1 MEQDGSATEVIRRR
15 PTLVVLVALTALAVA
30 APVGAGHASSS
41 VGAAAKAKPAPL
53 KVTANVY
60 DSGFTAPTVTVR
72 KGGTIKWLWDSSLI
86 DVHTV
91 TFIRGPRG
99 TKYFSSRSLGPGA
112 SYSYKFAKAGTY
124 MIYCKLHAGNT
135 QTITVK

>member
-1 MEQDGSATEVIRRR
+1 M
-15 PTLVVLVALTALAVA
+15 LVAITALAVA
-30 APVGAGHASSS
+30 APVGAEHASSS
-41 VGAAAKAKPAPL
+41 VGAAAKAKRAPL

-112 SYSYKFAKAGTY
+112 SYSYKFKKAGKY

-135 QTITVK
+135 QKITVK

>member
-91 TFIRGPRG
+91 TFIRGPSG

-112 SYSYKFAKAGTY
+112 SYSYKFAKAGKY

-135 QTITVK
+135 QNITVK

>member
-1 MEQDGSATEVIRRR
+1 
-15 PTLVVLVALTALAVA
+15 VLAALTALSVA

-86 DVHTV
+86 DLHTV

-112 SYSYKFAKAGTY
+112 SYSYKFAKAGKY

-135 QTITVK
+135 QNITVK

>member
-1 MEQDGSATEVIRRR
+1 MEQDGSATEVISRRLT
-15 PTLVVLVALTALAVA
+15 PVVLVALAALAVA
-30 APVGAGHASSS
+30 APVGAGHAAGT
-41 VGAAAKAKPAPL
+41 VGAAAKAKLAPL
-53 KVTANVY
+53 KAAANVY

-99 TKYFSSRSLGPGA
+99 AKYFSSRSLGPGG
-112 SYSYKFAKAGTY
+112 SYSYKFTKAGKY

-135 QTITVK
+135 QNIVVK

>member
-1 MEQDGSATEVIRRR
+1 M
-15 PTLVVLVALTALAVA
+15 LVALTALAVA

-99 TKYFSSRSLGPGA
+99 AKYFSSRSLGPGG
-112 SYSYKFAKAGTY
+112 SYSYKFTKAGKY

-135 QTITVK
+135 QNIVVK

>member
-1 MEQDGSATEVIRRR
+1 M
-15 PTLVVLVALTALAVA
+15 LVALTALAVA
-30 APVGAGHASSS
+30 APVGAGHAAGT
-41 VGAAAKAKPAPL
+41 VGAAAKAKRAPL
-53 KVTANVY
+53 KVMANVY

-112 SYSYKFAKAGTY
+112 SYSYKFKKAGKY

-135 QTITVK
+135 QKITVK

>member
-1 MEQDGSATEVIRRR
+1 M
-15 PTLVVLVALTALAVA
+15 LVALTALAVA
-30 APVGAGHASSS
+30 APVGAEHASSS
-41 VGAAAKAKPAPL
+41 VGAAAKAKRAPL

-112 SYSYKFAKAGTY
+112 SYSYKFKKAGKY

-135 QTITVK
+135 QKITVK

>member
-1 MEQDGSATEVIRRR
+1 M
-15 PTLVVLVALTALAVA
+15 LVALTALAVA
-30 APVGAGHASSS
+30 APVGAGHASHSA
-41 VGAAAKAKPAPL
+41 GAAAKAKPAPL

-86 DVHTV
+86 DLHTV
-91 TFIRGPRG
+91 TFIRGPSG

-112 SYSYKFAKAGTY
+112 SYSYKFSKVGKY
-124 MIYCKLHAGNT
+124 IIYCKLHAGNT
-135 QTITVK
+135 QNITVK

>member
-1 MEQDGSATEVIRRR
+1 MIRRR
-15 PTLVVLVALTALAVA
+15 PTLAVLVALTALAVA

-86 DVHTV
+86 DLHTV

-112 SYSYKFAKAGTY
+112 SYSYKFAKAGKY

-135 QTITVK
+135 QNITVK